1 MFYLPLPVSK
11 MKNIRKYTLRGISIF
26 LLLCFSVTILP
37 VDALHSHLRGVSANT
52 SCSLKGG
59 ETCQHK
65 SHINNQASFC
75 WACAVHIDSVF
86 MGSPRLAF
94 IPVSFPTLKRTAICS
109 LLVFQSA
116 IKNYDLR
123 GPPTGINSVL
133 S

>member
-1 MFYLPLPVSK
+1 

-37 VDALHSHLRGVSANT
+37 VDALHSHLSGVSANP
-52 SCSLKGG
+52 SCSIKGG

-75 WACAVHIDSVF
+75 WACAVHIDGVF
-86 MGSPRLAF
+86 VGSPRLTF
-94 IPVSFPTLKRTAICS
+94 IPISFPTLKRTAIFS
-109 LLVFQSA
+109 LLIFQSA

-123 GPPTGINSVL
+123 GPPARINSFL

>member
-11 MKNIRKYTLRGISIF
+11 MKNIRKYTLSGISIF
-26 LLLCFSVTILP
+26 LLLCFSVTVLP
-37 VDALHSHLRGVSANT
+37 IDALHGHISGVSANAP
-52 SCSLKGG
+52 CSVKGG

-65 SHINNQASFC
+65 SHIGNRASFC
-75 WACAVHIDSVF
+75 WACAVHIDSAFV
-86 MGSPRLAF
+86 GSPRLAF
-94 IPVSFPTLKRTAICS
+94 IPISFPTLKKSAICS

-123 GPPTGINSVL
+123 GPPARINYFL